1 MFTKLFTLTSLFM
14 LSTAAPLPVRSHN
27 SSLQPRNGCQRLPLH
42 ATLHRPPGDTC
53 DSVSIAFGLLPATL
67 VNMNPEIG
75 EDCTALKVGEYY
87 CVQTVVSGNIGRPLV
102 LNGFQ

>member
-1 MFTKLFTLTSLFM
+1 
-14 LSTAAPLPVRSHN
+14 
-27 SSLQPRNGCQRLPLH
+27 
-42 ATLHRPPGDTC
+42 
-53 DSVSIAFGLLPATL
+53 
-67 VNMNPEIG
+67 MNPEIG